1 LRSDLSVVIIAN
13 NASLRIGEVIGA
25 ARRVSNDIVVCDS
38 GSDDNTV
45 DIANDLGARVIHQD
59 WKGYSATKNI
69 ANSYAANDWVLSLD
83 SDEVMSE
90 ALIDSIEG
98 LTFEDHKVYLLNRSN
113 YFCGKQIRFSNW
125 SPDHIPRLFNKKVA
139 SWTGDFVH
147 EKLSF
152 GDNVKKELL
161 NGRLD
166 HYSYESYSQR
176 MDKVFNYAKLSAH
189 ERFQKGKRTNLIWT
203 ILTSI
208 SKFIIT
214 YFIHLGFLDG
224 KAGFQIALTD
234 ALGSW
239 KRNRIMME
247 LQNDRV
253 PECCK

>member
-1 LRSDLSVVIIAN
+1 
-13 NASLRIGEVIGA
+13 
-25 ARRVSNDIVVCDS
+25 
-38 GSDDNTV
+38 
-45 DIANDLGARVIHQD
+45 
-59 WKGYSATKNI
+59 
-69 ANSYAANDWVLSLD
+69 VLSLD

-139 SWTGDFVH
+139 SWAGDFVH

-247 LQNDRV
+247 LQNNRV